1 MNRRIGDEI
10 RDIVQDAINTSDFRQ
25 LNKNISDTV
34 NSALD
39 EVHRTLFNQGDRQSR
54 HKPDIDIHVN
64 TPQDNDTGTDSF
76 TNRNGQA
83 YRNDQNDNRINRNNN
98 RNYRNDNYS
107 NRNNNQSYR
116 NNNQSYRS
124 NNQAYRNNQ
133 NQSYSYS
140 AGSNQNMVK
149 PQTSVDRSRSFPVV
163 PVGKVSGILL
173 TVFGSIGFG
182 FSGIAM
188 ITLCI
193 IGQITT
199 SIAFFGTIALYLLPL
214 FFINLILMFKG
225 SRVRARLR
233 RFRRYIGIFQNHG
246 YYTLRELSDHL
257 NMNKKAIVKDLRRMI
272 SIGMFPEGH
281 IDKQETCII
290 LNRECYLKYL
300 ELQKS
305 VQQQKASAQE
315 NNINDQGSDGQNS
328 SASSTADEWDE
339 ETRAAIESGRSYIR
353 QIKEAND
360 AIPGEAISK
369 KLFYLE
375 ELLNKIFN
383 YVEQHPNQ
391 LPQIQKFMSY
401 YLPTTLKLVNAYKDF
416 DKESVQGENITSAKK
431 EIDLT
436 LDTINQAFEKLYDSF
451 FMNAAMD
458 ISTDI
463 SVLETLLAQEGLTK
477 KDFNSNHTMGGLN
490 NG

>member
-1 MNRRIGDEI
+1 MNRKIGDEI
-10 RDIVQDAINTSDFRQ
+10 RDIVQDAINTRDFRQ

-39 EVHRTLFNQGDRQSR
+39 EVRRTLFDQGDRQNW

-64 TPQDNDTGTDSF
+64 TPQDNDAGTDSF
-76 TNRNGQA
+76 TNHSG
-83 YRNDQNDNRINRNNN
+83 
-98 RNYRNDNYS
+98 
-107 NRNNNQSYR
+107 
-116 NNNQSYRS
+116 
-124 NNQAYRNNQ
+124 QAYRNNQ
-133 NQSYSYS
+133 SDNRNYRNYGRNYQNYSRNYRNASQAYQNANQGYRNQRQSCSYS
-140 AGSNQNMVK
+140 AGSNQNMAR

-182 FSGIAM
+182 ISGLAM

-199 SIAFFGTIALYLLPL
+199 NIAFFGTIALYLLPL
-214 FFINLILMFKG
+214 FFINLILMLKG
-225 SRVRARLR
+225 SRIRARLR
-233 RFRRYIGIFQNHG
+233 RFRRYIVIFQNHG
-246 YYTLRELSDHL
+246 YYTLKELSEHL
-257 NMNKKAIVKDLRRMI
+257 NMSKKALVKDLRRMI

-305 VQQQKASAQE
+305 IQQQKVGAQDE
-315 NNINDQGSDGQNS
+315 GINDQGSDGQSS
-328 SASSTADEWDE
+328 SASSTADGLDE
-339 ETRAAIESGRSYIR
+339 ETRAVIESGRSYIR
-353 QIKEAND
+353 EIKEAND
-360 AIPGEAISK
+360 DIPGEEISK

-383 YVEQHPNQ
+383 YVEQHPNE

-401 YLPTTLKLVNAYKDF
+401 YLPTTLKLVKAYRDF
-416 DKESVQGENITSAKK
+416 DKETVQGENITSAKK